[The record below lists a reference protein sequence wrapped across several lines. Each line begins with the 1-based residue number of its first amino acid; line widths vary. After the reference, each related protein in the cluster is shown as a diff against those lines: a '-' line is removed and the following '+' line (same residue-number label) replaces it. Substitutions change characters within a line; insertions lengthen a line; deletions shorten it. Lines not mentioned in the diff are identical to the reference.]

1 MDKEAGIIKEESGE
15 KRQKRWYRD
24 FGRLYKGPAISFRVQ
39 KTQTAC
45 FYFVMILHTSRQKM
59 HVWLTQPSAESNRLR
74 VLFTCSFIRLSA

>member
-45 FYFVMILHTSRQKM
+45 FYFVMILHTSMQKM